1 MTMALQHPAER
12 GGDRRGRFERM
23 AESASNVTG
32 SPAFYCFCVLLIIA
46 FVIVHFV
53 EVPVAWMI
61 FVGDMM
67 AAVSLLLLALLKN
80 TERRAEHALQRKLD
94 AIAAVLLEQ
103 NGEGPGSRR
112 AHENLR
118 AAIRMDEN
126 V

>member
-1 MTMALQHPAER
+1 MTLQHPAER
-12 GGDRRGRFERM
+12 GGERRGRFERM
-23 AESASNVTG
+23 AETASNVTS
-32 SPAFYCFCVLLIIA
+32 SPAFYGFCMLLVVA
-46 FVIVHFV
+46 FIVVHLTP
-53 EVPVAWMI
+53 VPVVWMI

-103 NGEGPGSRR
+103 NEGGSQK

-118 AAIRMDEN
+118 TAIRMERD

>member
-1 MTMALQHPAER
+1 MTLQHPAER
-12 GGDRRGRFERM
+12 GGDDRGRFERL
-23 AESASNVTG
+23 AETASNITG
-32 SPAFYCFCVLLIIA
+32 SPAFYGFCVLLILA
-46 FVIVHFV
+46 FVAVHMTP
-53 EVPVAWMI
+53 VPVAWMI

-94 AIAAVLLEQ
+94 AIAAVLLEEH
-103 NGEGPGSRR
+103 EGDTRK

-118 AAIRMDEN
+118 AAIRMEEN

>member
-1 MTMALQHPAER
+1 MTLQHPAER
-12 GGDRRGRFERM
+12 GGDERGRFERL
-23 AESASNVTG
+23 AETASNVTG
-32 SPAFYCFCVLLIIA
+32 SPVFYVFCVLLIAA
-46 FVIVHFV
+46 FVAVHAV
-53 EVPVAWMI
+53 AVPVAWMI

-103 NGEGPGSRR
+103 HEGGSHS

-118 AAIRMDEN
+118 AAIRMDED